1 MKITQYDKCSERDKF
16 QLFLSGREGHSLGD
30 GGRIEVFLEEVM
42 TEIGSQG
49 EEEFMQIKN

>member
-30 GGRIEVFLEEVM
+30 GGRIEVFLEEMM